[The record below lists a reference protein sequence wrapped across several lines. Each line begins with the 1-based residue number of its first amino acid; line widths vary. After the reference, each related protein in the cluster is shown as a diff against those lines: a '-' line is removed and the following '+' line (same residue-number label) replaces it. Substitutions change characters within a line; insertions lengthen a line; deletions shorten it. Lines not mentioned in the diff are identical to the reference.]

1 MRMRSEMAAEQLS
14 MLEDDPQLPPGKLKA
29 SSISLSKT
37 INAPAQQVYDQW
49 LIPVFV
55 GDWMFGRH
63 SIVRLENKV
72 RKGGEF
78 TYVVKSGNLEIL
90 YRGTYELLDIPDTL
104 IFSWVENA
112 HPKAVSRV
120 VVKFQEE
127 HGKTRI
133 RLTIKLDPKLNTLKE
148 KIKEQWSDR
157 CTALAEKFNK

>member
-1 MRMRSEMAAEQLS
+1 MRMHSEMAARQLS
-14 MLEDDPQLPPGKLKA
+14 MLEDDPQLPAGKLKA

-55 GDWMFGRH
+55 GDWMFGCH
-63 SIVRLENKV
+63 SIVKLENKV

-78 TYVVKSGNLEIL
+78 TYVVKSRNQEIS
-90 YRGTYELLDIPDTL
+90 YSGTYELLDMPGTL

-112 HPKAVSRV
+112 HPKAISRV
-120 VVKFQEE
+120 VVKFQEK

-133 RLTIKLDPKLNTLKE
+133 SLTIKLDPKLNTLKAP
-148 KIKEQWSDR
+148 IKEQWSDR
-157 CTALAEKFNK
+157 CTALAQKFNK

>member
-1 MRMRSEMAAEQLS
+1 MRTLSEMAAQQLS
-14 MLEDDPQLPPGKLKA
+14 MLEDDPQLPAGKIKA

-37 INAPAQQVYDQW
+37 INAPTQEVYDQW

-55 GDWMFGRH
+55 DDWMFGRH
-63 SIVRLENKV
+63 SIVKLENKV

-78 TYVVKSGNLEIL
+78 AYVVKSGNQEIS
-90 YRGTYELLDIPDTL
+90 YRGTYELLDIPHIL
-104 IFSWVENA
+104 IFSWVENV

-133 RLTIKLDPKLNTLKE
+133 RLTIKLDPKLHTLKE
-148 KIKEQWSDR
+148 TIKEQWSDR

>member
-1 MRMRSEMAAEQLS
+1 MAAQQLS
-14 MLEDDPQLPPGKLKA
+14 MLEDDPQLPAGKIKA

-37 INAPAQQVYDQW
+37 INAPTQEVYDQW

-55 GDWMFGRH
+55 DDWMFGRH
-63 SIVRLENKV
+63 SIVKLENKV

-78 TYVVKSGNLEIL
+78 AYVVKSGNQEIS
-90 YRGTYELLDIPDTL
+90 YRGTYELLDIPHIL
-104 IFSWVENA
+104 IFSWVENV

-133 RLTIKLDPKLNTLKE
+133 RLTIKLDPKLHTLKE
-148 KIKEQWSDR
+148 TIKEQWSDR

>member
-1 MRMRSEMAAEQLS
+1 MRTLSEMAAQQLS

-37 INAPAQQVYDQW
+37 INAPAQEVYDQW

-63 SIVRLENKV
+63 SIVKLENKV

-78 TYVVKSGNLEIL
+78 AYVVKSGNQEIS
-90 YRGTYELLDIPDTL
+90 YRGTYELLDIPHIL
-104 IFSWVENA
+104 IFSWVENV

-133 RLTIKLDPKLNTLKE
+133 RLTIKLDPKLHTLKE
-148 KIKEQWSDR
+148 TIKEQWSDR

>member
-1 MRMRSEMAAEQLS
+1 MRTLSEMAAQQLS
-14 MLEDDPQLPPGKLKA
+14 MLEDDPQLPAGKLKA

-37 INAPAQQVYDQW
+37 INAPTQEVYDQW

-63 SIVRLENKV
+63 SIVKLENKV

-78 TYVVKSGNLEIL
+78 AYVVKSGNQEIS
-90 YRGTYELLDIPDTL
+90 YRGTYELLDIPHIL
-104 IFSWVENA
+104 IFSWVENV

-133 RLTIKLDPKLNTLKE
+133 RLTIKLDPKLHTLKE
-148 KIKEQWSDR
+148 TIKE
-157 CTALAEKFNK
+157 

>member
-1 MRMRSEMAAEQLS
+1 MRMRSEMAAQQLS

-37 INAPAQQVYDQW
+37 INAPAQEVYDQW

-90 YRGTYELLDIPDTL
+90 YRGTYELLDIPHIL
-104 IFSWVENA
+104 IFSWVENV

-133 RLTIKLDPKLNTLKE
+133 RLTIKLDPKLHTLKE
-148 KIKEQWSDR
+148 TIKEQWSDR

>member
-1 MRMRSEMAAEQLS
+1 MRTLSEMAAQQLS
-14 MLEDDPQLPPGKLKA
+14 MLEDDPQLPAGKLKA

-37 INAPAQQVYDQW
+37 INAPTQEVYDQW

-63 SIVRLENKV
+63 SIVKLENKV

-78 TYVVKSGNLEIL
+78 AYVVKSGNQEIS
-90 YRGTYELLDIPDTL
+90 YRGTYELLDIPHIL
-104 IFSWVENA
+104 IFSWVENV

-133 RLTIKLDPKLNTLKE
+133 RLSIKLDPTLHTLKDT
-148 KIKEQWSDR
+148 IKEQWSDR
-157 CTALAEKFNK
+157 CTALAEKFNR

>member
-1 MRMRSEMAAEQLS
+1 MRMRSEMAAQQLS
-14 MLEDDPQLPPGKLKA
+14 MLEDDPQLPAGKLKA

-37 INAPAQQVYDQW
+37 INAPTQEVYDQW

-63 SIVRLENKV
+63 SIVKLENKV

-78 TYVVKSGNLEIL
+78 AYVVKSGNQEIS
-90 YRGTYELLDIPDTL
+90 YRGTYELLDIPHIL
-104 IFSWVENA
+104 IFSWVENV

-133 RLTIKLDPKLNTLKE
+133 RLTIKLDPKLHTLKE
-148 KIKEQWSDR
+148 TIKEQWSDR

>member
-37 INAPAQQVYDQW
+37 IDAPAQEVYDQW

-78 TYVVKSGNLEIL
+78 TYVV
-90 YRGTYELLDIPDTL
+90 
-104 IFSWVENA
+104 
-112 HPKAVSRV
+112 
-120 VVKFQEE
+120 
-127 HGKTRI
+127 
-133 RLTIKLDPKLNTLKE
+133 
-148 KIKEQWSDR
+148 
-157 CTALAEKFNK
+157 

>member
-55 GDWMFGRH
+55 GDWMFGCH
-63 SIVRLENKV
+63 SIVKLENKV

-78 TYVVKSGNLEIL
+78 TYVVKSRNQEIS
-90 YRGTYELLDIPDTL
+90 YSGTYELLDMPYARHAYIQL
-104 IFSWVENA
+104 GRKRASKSN
-112 HPKAVSRV
+112 
-120 VVKFQEE
+120 
-127 HGKTRI
+127 
-133 RLTIKLDPKLNTLKE
+133 
-148 KIKEQWSDR
+148 
-157 CTALAEKFNK
+157 

>member
-1 MRMRSEMAAEQLS
+1 MRTLSEMAAQQLS

-37 INAPAQQVYDQW
+37 INAPAQEVYDQW

-90 YRGTYELLDIPDTL
+90 YRGTYELLDIPHIL
-104 IFSWVENA
+104 IFSWVENV

-133 RLTIKLDPKLNTLKE
+133 RLTIKLDPKLHTLKE
-148 KIKEQWSDR
+148 TIKEQWSDR
-157 CTALAEKFNK
+157 CTALAEKFNR